1 MSAGLRPAGPVV
13 ARGLP
18 AALVRT
24 TDIQAAKP
32 AAGALQ
38 TFAECSCPVWEGEAP
53 ALVVPT
59 REVRPARVAAATVRR
74 VRWRMNEPASVRDE
88 RPRADHAHGITVML
102 GQRARNQSRLQPK
115 MCSVPS
121 RACPY
126 GTSPCGSMASSPLQD
141 RSQ

>member
-1 MSAGLRPAGPVV
+1 MLAGPRPLGVAV

-18 AALVRT
+18 AASVRT

-38 TFAECSCPVWEGEAP
+38 TFAECSCPVWAGEAP

-59 REVRPARVAAATVRR
+59 IEVRPARVAAATVRR

-88 RPRADHAHGITVML
+88 RPRVEHAHGITV
-102 GQRARNQSRLQPK
+102 R
-115 MCSVPS
+115 
-121 RACPY
+121 
-126 GTSPCGSMASSPLQD
+126 
-141 RSQ
+141 